1 MNKLDD
7 TFLARWLNNELSE
20 EELNQFIS
28 SEHYNT
34 YVNILKGADQ
44 LKAPDYNLDEAYTA
58 FTEKKNNTS
67 IFYKNKY
74 SKNKWQLSIAASLF
88 LLIGLFTY
96 FTFFKTTQ
104 FSSDYGNQLAFDLPD
119 GSKVLLNSKSTITY
133 NNYNWK
139 KNRVLQLDGE
149 AFFDVEKGSDFI
161 VKTTQGNVH
170 VLGTEFN
177 VSSGNDFFKV
187 TCFEGKV
194 KVTDNTNNTNHIL
207 TPSLGYQKTKGN
219 EPIALTFNSNKPDW
233 LNNQSV
239 FRSTP
244 IKNVFEA
251 LEKQYHLSFKY
262 NNFNDSLLF
271 TGSFPNN
278 NKEIALKS
286 VLKSLNLKYTIQKN
300 TIILED

>member
-1 MNKLDD
+1 
-7 TFLARWLNNELSE
+7 
-20 EELNQFIS
+20 
-28 SEHYNT
+28 
-34 YVNILKGADQ
+34 
-44 LKAPDYNLDEAYTA
+44 
-58 FTEKKNNTS
+58 
-67 IFYKNKY
+67 
-74 SKNKWQLSIAASLF
+74 
-88 LLIGLFTY
+88 
-96 FTFFKTTQ
+96 
-104 FSSDYGNQLAFDLPD
+104 
-119 GSKVLLNSKSTITY
+119 
-133 NNYNWK
+133 
-139 KNRVLQLDGE
+139 
-149 AFFDVEKGSDFI
+149 
-161 VKTTQGNVH
+161 VH

-194 KVTDNTNNTNHIL
+194 KVIDNTNNTNHIL

-219 EPIALTFNSNKPDW
+219 EPIVLTFNSNKPDW